1 MPHVYLNRYLN
12 QGMQE
17 DVSTAERSLN
27 KERLVVLK
35 HALNVIGFS
44 SLVSQGC
51 HTENQPLP
59 VYKDSLIPN
68 HALSLSVAHC
78 LLLTLTVFQQATGFY
93 LASGAYCPVGMGGYK
108 QIGGRYQTGRY

>member
-1 MPHVYLNRYLN
+1 
-12 QGMQE
+12 MQE

-51 HTENQPLP
+51 NTENQPLP

-68 HALSLSVAHC
+68 HALSLSVVHW
-78 LLLTLTVFQQATGFY
+78 LLLALTVFQQGMGFY
-93 LASGAYCPVGMGGYK
+93 LASGAYCPVGMGG
-108 QIGGRYQTGRY
+108 